1 MAHPPLLPPACWCA
15 VLQSMVQTA
24 FDEMEAVL
32 ASGRTG
38 QTPPLRPRT
47 TRILSGNER
56 RELNL
61 PSAPCDERERSVH
74 AQRQSED
81 HGARSLDS

>member
-1 MAHPPLLPPACWCA
+1 MFCA
-15 VLQSMVQTA
+15 ELQSMVQTA

-38 QTPPLRPRT
+38 RTPPLRPRA

-61 PSAPCDERERSVH
+61 PSAPCDDRERSVH

-81 HGARSLDS
+81 HPACARALNS

>member
-1 MAHPPLLPPACWCA
+1 
-15 VLQSMVQTA
+15 MVQTA

-38 QTPPLRPRT
+38 RTPPLRPRT
-47 TRILSGNER
+47 TRILSGSER

-61 PSAPCDERERSVH
+61 PSAPCDDCECNVH
-74 AQRQSED
+74 ALAQRQSED
-81 HGARSLDS
+81 HGARGLDS

>member
-1 MAHPPLLPPACWCA
+1 
-15 VLQSMVQTA
+15 MVQTA

-38 QTPPLRPRT
+38 RTPPLRPRA
-47 TRILSGNER
+47 TRVLSGTER

-61 PSAPCDERERSVH
+61 PSAPGDERERSRVDL
-74 AQRQSED
+74 A
-81 HGARSLDS
+81 SLVDS

>member
-1 MAHPPLLPPACWCA
+1 
-15 VLQSMVQTA
+15 MVQTA

-38 QTPPLRPRT
+38 RTPPLRPRA
-47 TRILSGNER
+47 TRVLSGNER

-61 PSAPCDERERSVH
+61 PSGAPCDDRERSVH
-74 AQRQSED
+74 ALRQSED
-81 HGARSLDS
+81 HPTRSLNS